1 MLRLSLLIML
11 WLPAVVLAASGGWS
25 ASGTGA
31 ALSLR
36 GVQAS
41 SPALSPPAPVEGV
54 MTEVHWRY
62 LLSGPTPA
70 GMQVRLCSSTRCAA
84 IEGGSGS
91 TRGLT
96 NVPASESLRFVFY
109 VEGKGRLFP
118 VLRVLSNQVMVNYQG

>member
-1 MLRLSLLIML
+1 MRLTLLILL
-11 WLPAVVLAASGGWS
+11 WLPTLALAASGGWS

-31 ALSLR
+31 SLSQR

-41 SPALSPPAPVEGV
+41 SPALSPPSPVNGM
-54 MTEVHWRY
+54 MTEVYWRY
-62 LLSGPTPA
+62 LLTGPTPA

-84 IEGGSGS
+84 IEGSSGS
-91 TRGLT
+91 TRGLS
-96 NVPASESLRFVFY
+96 NVPANESLRFVFY